1 MMSST
6 VADVVNQLGMELVIF
21 VVTLGFAFLI
31 RGLPWKPW
39 KQQEDRKQAAVREVL
54 APSRPTS
61 RSNLPPVSQKSPSSN
76 TSSRGRAAP
85 ASGEWGQGV
94 RSGFAAQQAYPAT
107 QGRRAVASSRGR
119 ALWQLVDE
127 IVDGMKEQQ
136 SLKFA
141 SKALSLYDELKANI
155 QQENLRLV
163 DVLRQSR
170 HPAVEFYTTL
180 VHCTIRAGKH
190 QLVTTIIEDMI
201 AQGISR
207 SLIFYESTMK
217 QLAGQKQYHL
227 ALAVY
232 DYLAADGLEPSA
244 VTCSC
249 LIGFAAE
256 VGEFQRAVSFF
267 ERLSKTTTPSIRAC
281 MTVLRVH
288 AKRQDWA
295 ASVATLREMQR
306 RGVVLDSL
314 ALNVT
319 LATGVAADQLEA
331 VQKLVAE
338 GDTCQPPISDVVSY
352 NTLLKGCAQ
361 RGDADAAVGA
371 LKAMRGRGLRPNA
384 ITYNTAMDVAVRAGR
399 NELAWGFLKEMR
411 EAKLYPDKF
420 SCSILIKGLAKS
432 PGADYILAA
441 LDLLREVDT
450 ALDLTLKSTLYQTL
464 LDAANVCKPA
474 DESPVLPAK
483 VFAQMRLHHVAPTA
497 AVQRMVV
504 QALPSEN

>member
-1 MMSST
+1 MMGATLTEVLSSM
-6 VADVVNQLGMELVIF
+6 GMEFVIF
-21 VVTLGFAFLI
+21 VVTLGFAFVI
-31 RGLPWKPW
+31 RGMPGKRQVG
-39 KQQEDRKQAAVREVL
+39 KQHSVSEGSAS
-54 APSRPTS
+54 SRPPS
-61 RSNLPPVSQKSPSSN
+61 PPTSQKVPTN
-76 TSSRGRAAP
+76 TVSSRGRAAV
-85 ASGEWGQGV
+85 ASGERGHGV
-94 RSGFAAQQAYPAT
+94 RSGVAVPQVSPAAQA
-107 QGRRAVASSRGR
+107 RRAGAAFRGHTP
-119 ALWQLVDE
+119 WQTADE